1 MIRFTSKDERDRL
14 EDVKRLSRSKS
25 AAILGAAVL
34 SASIAACS
42 RAEPNAVA
50 AETAAEAAA
59 APTPVVTAVAEVKT
73 MPVTVDAVGTVEAI
87 STVEVRAQ
95 VTGQIEKIL
104 FAPGQEVRK
113 GQPLFELDARPFEA
127 ALKQAE
133 AVAAKDRAQADDAKA
148 QRARLQNL
156 FDRGIIPR
164 EQLDTQTASAAALE
178 ATLAADLAAV
188 EQARLNLQYTRITAP
203 ITGRTG
209 ALLAHVGDLV
219 RANDTNPLV
228 TINQLSPI
236 YVSFAVPGK
245 LLVDIRRHAARGPLA
260 VRTKG
265 DIAAAGKVTFID
277 NAVDPTTATI
287 NLKATFPNA
296 DAQLWPGLFV
306 QVAMEL
312 SAQPNAVVVPAIAV
326 QPSQQGP
333 YVYVV
338 KSDHTVELRR
348 VEVDRQQGDETIV
361 AHGLAGGEE
370 VVTEGQLRLRP
381 GVRVTTETSEAP
393 VS

>member
-14 EDVKRLSRSKS
+14 EDVKRLSRSRS

-34 SASIAACS
+34 SASIAACG

-188 EQARLNLQYTRITAP
+188 EQARLNLQYTRIMAP

-265 DIAAAGKVTFID
+265 DITAEGKVTFID

-287 NLKATFPNA
+287 NLKATFANA

-338 KSDHTVELRR
+338 KSDHTVEMRR
-348 VEVDRQQGDETIV
+348 VEVDRQQGDETII